1 MRGNI
6 ISLCRRGDDLFY
18 RRCPG
23 AKFIIARKKKREN
36 KTLYEY
42 GCGENW
48 PHHEKETVS
57 RCDDGD
63 GFHFVE
69 TLFVKRR
76 STTSEFSH
84 FFQRTKTGAST
95 KLLRRQAQR
104 EKHRCELLNHRE
116 NKTFPKNPFSV
127 NQAVTHS
134 SLGKRE
140 GEKKKKVARHIFP
153 KGHRLSEPT
162 GAAQQLS
169 SVTPKSKVLQI
180 PSSLTTPS
188 EEQFFG
194 AIMTSIPPLIAVE
207 DMLIINQLSTKNV
220 IKNSFRLLKTPVYD
234 SIKFRITH

>member
-1 MRGNI
+1 MRAPKPPRKQDV
-6 ISLCRRGDDLFY
+6 SEKPLFCQPSSYTFKPRKERG
-18 RRCPG
+18 
-23 AKFIIARKKKREN
+23 
-36 KTLYEY
+36 
-42 GCGENW
+42 
-48 PHHEKETVS
+48 
-57 RCDDGD
+57 
-63 GFHFVE
+63 
-69 TLFVKRR
+69 
-76 STTSEFSH
+76 
-84 FFQRTKTGAST
+84 
-95 KLLRRQAQR
+95 
-104 EKHRCELLNHRE
+104 
-116 NKTFPKNPFSV
+116 
-127 NQAVTHS
+127 
-134 SLGKRE
+134 